1 MYWNELNP
9 QKRNILFKFDNSDIK
24 KDKDRILI
32 KLKTNVFN
40 FVNLFFSSSNIH
52 GLNHLTDKR
61 RHYIEKYV
69 LCCSLHYLPILF
81 LLVVTTILCDRLI
94 WVIAICLSIYG
105 SAILGSSTWNRYQEN
120 PTVISM
126 DREYKEWAT
135 ALPAVT
141 LCPINKIDDQ
151 LFDELVQKK
160 FSNYTNE
167 EKEEL
172 RTFLVLLANATYG
185 TFKEVPVY
193 NRISPNDYLDYVMSL
208 SGSVSYTISNSH
220 VDIFSSIEL
229 VPSVTE
235 LGLCYSY
242 NGYWKNH
249 NISEFP
255 KIEVMSGTPLDG
267 DIFVQITS
275 MNFGY
280 MGFVHSPYE
289 APDVACR
296 IFPSPENFYKTLDVT
311 ALSIFSTPEIKY
323 LSPRQR
329 GCRFLEESDLEIS
342 PEMYTYNMC
351 RNQCRMDQA
360 RKLCGCVPY
369 FYRPLKKYKICD
381 VEGMHCLDQYKEF
394 LIKLRNTTGVDEKV
408 NCGCFPPCDDVN
420 YIVEGDNTIQ
430 WFLGTNL
437 KWGLI
442 KYPRMRLK
450 RNVLFGFTDVLV
462 SIGGTAGLF
471 LGCSVLSFLEIIYF
485 FIFRLAFTSLYKK

>member
-1 MYWNELNP
+1 MYWNEMNP
-9 QKRNILFKFDNSDIK
+9 QRRNILFKFDNSDIE
-24 KDKDRILI
+24 KDRERILI
-32 KLKTNVFN
+32 KIKTNLFN

-52 GLNHLTDKR
+52 GLNHLTDKK
-61 RHYIEKYV
+61 RHYIEK
-69 LCCSLHYLPILF
+69 L
-81 LLVVTTILCDRLI
+81 T

-141 LCPINKIDDQ
+141 LCPTNKIDDQ

-160 FSNYTNE
+160 FSNYTDE

-185 TFKEVPVY
+185 TFKEVPEY
-193 NRISPNDYLDYVMSL
+193 NRISPNEYLDYIMSL
-208 SGSVSYTISNSH
+208 SANVSYTISNSH
-220 VDIFSSIEL
+220 VDIFSSIES

-235 LGLCYSY
+235 LGLCYSFNGYIAPY
-242 NGYWKNH
+242 NNYKYWKNR

-289 APDVACR
+289 APDIGCR
-296 IFPSPENFYKTLDVT
+296 IYSSPEYFAKTLEVT

-369 FYRPLKKYKICD
+369 FYRPLKKYKICN

-420 YIVEGDNTIQ
+420 YIVEGDDTIE
-430 WFLGTNL
+430 WILGTNL

-450 RNVLFGFTDVLV
+450 RNILFGFTDVLV

-471 LGCSVLSFLEIIYF
+471 FGCSVLSFLEIIYF
-485 FIFRLAFTSLYKK
+485 FIFRPTLKFLYKK

>member
-9 QKRNILFKFDNSDIK
+9 QKRNVLFKFDNSDVK
-24 KDKDRILI
+24 KDKDRII
-32 KLKTNVFN
+32 VKLKTNVFN
-40 FVNLFFSSSNIH
+40 FVSLFLSSSNIH
-52 GLNHLTDKR
+52 GLNHLTDNM
-61 RHYIEKYV
+61 RHYIEK
-69 LCCSLHYLPILF
+69 
-81 LLVVTTILCDRLI
+81 CDRFI

-105 SAILGSSTWNRYQEN
+105 SAILGSSTWTRYQEN

-126 DREYKEWAT
+126 DREYKEWT
-135 ALPAVT
+135 TSLPAVT
-141 LCPINKIDDQ
+141 LCPTNKIDDQ
-151 LFDELVQKK
+151 LFEELVQKN
-160 FSNYTNE
+160 FTNYTEE
-167 EKEEL
+167 EKEDL
-172 RTFLVLLANATYG
+172 RTFLVQLANATYG
-185 TFKEVPVY
+185 TFNEVPAY
-193 NRISPNDYLDYVMSL
+193 DRISPNEYLHYIMSL
-208 SGSVSYTISNSH
+208 NGDISYTISNSH
-220 VDIFSSIEL
+220 VEIFSSIEL

-242 NGYWKNH
+242 NGYVAPYNDYKYWLRRNM
-249 NISEFP
+249 SEFP
-255 KIEVMSGTPLDG
+255 KIEIMSGTPLDG

-280 MGFVHSPYE
+280 LGFVHSPYE
-289 APDVACR
+289 VPDVACR

-311 ALSIFSTPEIKY
+311 ALSIYSTPEIKY
-323 LSPRQR
+323 LSPKQR
-329 GCRFLEESDLEIS
+329 GCRFLDESELEIS
-342 PEMYTYNMC
+342 EIYTYNIC

-369 FYRPLKKYKICD
+369 FYKPIKKYKICD
-381 VEGMHCLDQYKEF
+381 VKGMHCLDQHKDF
-394 LIKLRNTTGVDEKV
+394 LIKLRNTTGIDEKV
-408 NCGCFPPCDDVN
+408 NCGCYPPCDDVN

-485 FIFRLAFTSLYKK
+485 FTFRLAIMSLCEK